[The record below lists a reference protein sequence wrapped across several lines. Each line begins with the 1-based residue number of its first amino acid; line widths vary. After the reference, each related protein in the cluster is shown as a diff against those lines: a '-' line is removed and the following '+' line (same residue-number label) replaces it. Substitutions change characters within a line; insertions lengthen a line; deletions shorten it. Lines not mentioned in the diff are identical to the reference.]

1 MLRFCNEDDGMVDSE
16 TRPRAAVIAI
26 SGYRKGGAL
35 SSLDEVEE
43 YWTRLRAQ
51 QGDLPTRAQLDPR
64 GFSRALS
71 NCFVAEAITPRHL
84 RLRLSGQHL
93 QDLMGMD
100 LRGMPLS
107 ALVLPDSRPV
117 LEELI
122 EDILSERRPGAR
134 VRIISP
140 RSYGRQA
147 LFGGLLLL
155 PLAREAG
162 TPPRILGALATVGT
176 VGWTPRRFQILGLEP
191 ASTTDTDARPALRVI
206 EGGVSDGL

>member
-1 MLRFCNEDDGMVDSE
+1 MVDSE
-16 TRPRAAVIAI
+16 TRPRAAVISIA
-26 SGYRKGGAL
+26 GYRKGGAL
-35 SSLDEVEE
+35 SALDEVEE
-43 YWTRLRAQ
+43 YWARLRASR
-51 QGDLPTRAQLDPR
+51 GDLPTRAQLDPR

-107 ALVLPDSRPV
+107 ALILPESRPQ

-122 EDILSERRPGAR
+122 DDILSERRSGAR

-140 RSYGRQA
+140 RTYGRQA

-162 TPPRILGALATVGT
+162 TPPRILGALATVGA

-191 ASTTDTDARPALRVI
+191 AATKTDNADERPALRVI
-206 EGGVSDGL
+206 EGGVCEGA